1 MCKQALTIEP
11 WSRNAKF
18 ALATLYLS
26 IGRFDEGWPLY
37 EFRFLDKDA
46 TIRKD
51 FPAAPWCGEP
61 LSGKSILV
69 VGEQA
74 NGDYFHFIRYLEP
87 LARFTGATV
96 TYVGPKR
103 LEHLLATSSPTAE
116 FHSELPFGRR
126 FDYQC
131 HLASL
136 PWRFHEKDWPVP
148 SAPYLAAEPHLVER
162 WSKIIG
168 KHGFRAG
175 VVWQGAIYPGQQAE
189 RSFPLHQLFPV
200 AQVPSVRL
208 ISLQIGKGE
217 EQMKSLPPGMVV
229 ESLGRDFDNGED
241 GFVDAAAAM
250 ANLDLVIACDTSL
263 AHLAGGLGK
272 EAWIALNESPEWRW
286 GRSGKETMWYGNA
299 TLFRQQTRG
308 DWDGVFQEMANSLKA
323 RLAENAPS
331 SNSTIEMPM
340 IDTARIPVSWGE
352 CIDKATILEIKARH
366 ANGQAIKN
374 VETEL
379 AALNLVIADL
389 QLFDGQ
395 ILELREQ
402 LKAVNEMLWGV
413 EDELRVCERKGKF
426 DAGFVELAR
435 SVYRLN
441 DKRAAI
447 KRVINTAT
455 SSAIVEEK
463 IYPNSITA

>member
-1 MCKQALTIEP
+1 
-11 WSRNAKF
+11 
-18 ALATLYLS
+18 
-26 IGRFDEGWPLY
+26 
-37 EFRFLDKDA
+37 
-46 TIRKD
+46 
-51 FPAAPWCGEP
+51 
-61 LSGKSILV
+61 
-69 VGEQA
+69 
-74 NGDYFHFIRYLEP
+74 
-87 LARFTGATV
+87 
-96 TYVGPKR
+96 
-103 LEHLLATSSPTAE
+103 
-116 FHSELPFGRR
+116 
-126 FDYQC
+126 
-131 HLASL
+131 
-136 PWRFHEKDWPVP
+136 
-148 SAPYLAAEPHLVER
+148 
-162 WSKIIG
+162 
-168 KHGFRAG
+168 
-175 VVWQGAIYPGQQAE
+175 
-189 RSFPLHQLFPV
+189 
-200 AQVPSVRL
+200 
-208 ISLQIGKGE
+208 
-217 EQMKSLPPGMVV
+217 MKSLPPGMVV

-379 AALNLVIADL
+379 AALNLVISDL

-447 KRVINTAT
+447 KRAINTAT